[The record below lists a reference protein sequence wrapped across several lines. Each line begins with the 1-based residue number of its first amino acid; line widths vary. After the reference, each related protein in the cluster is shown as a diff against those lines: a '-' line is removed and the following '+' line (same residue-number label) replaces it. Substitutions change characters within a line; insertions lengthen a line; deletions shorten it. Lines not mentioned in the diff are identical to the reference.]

1 MAIITS
7 KLARGLVAACAALL
21 ALLGCD
27 RDGNPVQEFGLDK
40 LNKGIS
46 TEAEVRSVMGQP
58 DSVREESGGART
70 LEYPKGPQGVRTWMF
85 RIGAD
90 GKLSDYQQVLTDDN
104 FDKIQK
110 GMTREEV
117 RNMLGRPRTVVPFAR
132 KKEEVWDWKYL
143 HVHEERLFNVHFDM
157 DTGKVVRMS
166 ISEISGH

>member
-1 MAIITS
+1 MAIMTS
-7 KLARGLVAACAALL
+7 KLAKSLVAACAALL
-21 ALLGCD
+21 ALGCD

-40 LNKGIS
+40 LNKGVS
-46 TEAEVRSVMGQP
+46 TEAEVRGVMGQP
-58 DSVREESGGART
+58 DSVREESGGGRT

-90 GKLSDYQQVLTDDN
+90 GKLADYQQVLTDDN

-117 RNMLGRPRTVVPFAR
+117 RIMLGRPRTVVPFAR

>member
-1 MAIITS
+1 MTMI
-7 KLARGLVAACAALL
+7 KNKLLARLAAICATVL
-21 ALLGCD
+21 ALGCD
-27 RDGNPVQEFGLDK
+27 RNGNPVEEFGLDK
-40 LNKGIS
+40 LNKGAS
-46 TEAEVRSVMGQP
+46 TEADVRSVMGQP
-58 DSVREESGGART
+58 DSVREESDGGRT

-90 GKLSDYQQVLTDDN
+90 GKLSDYQQVLTAEN
-104 FDKIQK
+104 FDRVQK

-117 RNMLGRPRTVVPFAR
+117 RNMLGRPRTVMPFAR

-157 DTGKVVRMS
+157 ETGKVVRMS

>member
-27 RDGNPVQEFGLDK
+27 RDGNPLQEFGMDK

-46 TEAEVRSVMGQP
+46 TEAEVRGVMGQP
-58 DSVREESGGART
+58 DSVREAGGVRT

-85 RIGAD
+85 QIGAD

-104 FDKIQK
+104 FGKIHK
-110 GMTREEV
+110 GMTREQV
-117 RNMLGRPRTVVPFAR
+117 RNLLGRPRTVVPFAR